1 MAHKISVNLNVF
13 SGTPLYEQVAREIQ
27 KAVESGNLAFDERLP
42 SIRELSAQL
51 QISATTTRDALEL
64 LEKRGFIRCR
74 QGSGNYVCAHV
85 RSDESSPQTQFEPP
99 SFVDRPFQVK
109 TYGLDQSFPWSSEA
123 GYLNCSFN
131 TTSFH
136 PFWDSRLAFDFRVY
150 QPIYHDLEQSR
161 LPKMLLQMKRT
172 SVLGSAP
179 TGDGQGSIVLRRE
192 LARWLN
198 KTRRLDCTAE
208 DLFITSGAQQA
219 RDLVARLLINNGDRV
234 IVEEP
239 GSITDLLAY
248 SAKGAR
254 LIHVELDREGI
265 DLAKLQRAEKPKV
278 IHLIG
283 PGNFPAA
290 TAMTLQ
296 RRLSVLA
303 WAALNDVTVV
313 EDSYGAGFY
322 HTTPVLPS
330 LFSLAKN
337 NAHSA
342 TVIYTGSLSQFINPA
357 CRLGFVILPKR
368 FQEEWLKL
376 RWLADRRTSSL
387 SQQVLINAFVS
398 GNFEEHAMRVSQAA
412 RKRRAVMLDALSE
425 WPGNLITYTP
435 VNTGI
440 HQPIWFDR
448 QIDDLAVFESA
459 MKAGIGVV
467 PLSPYF
473 HAEQKENGLSLGF
486 MQMNESKIAE
496 GLKELLKLISAE
508 AAIRG

>member
-27 KAVESGNLAFDERLP
+27 KAVERGHLAFDERLP

-64 LEKRGFIRCR
+64 LEKRGLIRCR
-74 QGSGNYVCAHV
+74 QGSGNYVCADI
-85 RSDESSPQTQFEPP
+85 RSEDKSPQSQFEPP
-99 SFVDRPFQVK
+99 SFVERPFEAK
-109 TYGLDQSFPWSSEA
+109 RYGLDQSFPWSSEA
-123 GYLNCSFN
+123 SNLNCSFN

-150 QPIYHDLEQSR
+150 QPIHYDLEQSR

-172 SVLGSAP
+172 TALGSAT
-179 TGDGQGSIVLRRE
+179 TGDSQGSIVLRRE

-198 KTRRLDCTAE
+198 KTRRLDLSVE

-219 RDLVARLLINNGDRV
+219 RDLVARILINDGDRV
-234 IVEEP
+234 VVEEP

-254 LIHVELDREGI
+254 LTHVRLDLEGI
-265 DLAKLQRAEKPKV
+265 DLAMLGQAEKPKV

-290 TAMTLQ
+290 TAMSLQ
-296 RRLSVLA
+296 RRLSVLE
-303 WAALNDVTVV
+303 WAALNDVVIV

-322 HTTPVLPS
+322 HNTPVLPS
-330 LFSLAKN
+330 LFSLAKTR
-337 NAHSA
+337 AHLA

-357 CRLGFVILPKR
+357 CRLGFVVLPR
-368 FQEEWLKL
+368 HFQKEWLQL

-387 SQQVLINAFVS
+387 SQQVLINSFAS
-398 GNFEEHAMRVSQAA
+398 GHFEEHAMRVSQAA
-412 RKRRAVMLDALSE
+412 RKRRAVMLAALSE
-425 WPGNLITYTP
+425 WPRNLINFTP
-435 VNTGI
+435 VDTGI
-440 HQPIWFDR
+440 HQPIWFER
-448 QIDDLAVFESA
+448 PIDDLAIFESA

-473 HAEQKENGLSLGF
+473 HTAQKASGLSLGF
-486 MQMNESKIAE
+486 MQMNEGKIIE
-496 GLKELLKLISAE
+496 GLKELLKLIMAN
-508 AAIRG
+508 A